1 MKDRIQVNGV
11 WYVRETSTL
20 PIVEI
25 EEMLVTNTLS
35 CIWESDNW
43 AFEATVILRDEA
55 EDLTDIYEDCV
66 SIEITD
72 KRPADRDEWIEHD
85 PVDNSNWFI
94 GVLDGSDE
102 SMPEAEEMMD
112 EQGIA
117 EFRGFIKHLIDKG
130 WVVRKEERDI

>member
-1 MKDRIQVNGV
+1 MKDRIQVDGI

-25 EEMLVTNTLS
+25 EEMFVTNTLG

-43 AFEATVILRDEA
+43 CFQATAILRDEA
-55 EDLTDIYEDCV
+55 VDLTDIFTTIIDIV
-66 SIEITD
+66 ITD
-72 KRPADRDEWIEHD
+72 KRNSDRDKWIEHD
-85 PVDNSNWFI
+85 AVDNSTWFI
-94 GVLDGSDE
+94 GVYEGNPE

-117 EFRGFIKHLIDKG
+117 EFRGFIGHLIEKG
-130 WVVRKEERDI
+130 WIVKE

>member
-1 MKDRIQVNGV
+1 MKDRIQVDGV

-25 EEMLVTNTLS
+25 EEMFVTNTLG

-43 AFEATVILRDEA
+43 CFQATAILREEA
-55 EDLTDIYEDCV
+55 VDLTDIFTTIIDIV
-66 SIEITD
+66 ITD
-72 KRPADRDEWIEHD
+72 KRNSDRDKWIEHD
-85 PVDNSNWFI
+85 AVDNSTWFI
-94 GVLDGSDE
+94 GVYEGNPE

-117 EFRGFIKHLIDKG
+117 EFRGFIGHLIGKG
-130 WVVRKEERDI
+130 WIVKE